1 MDGRGLNR
9 LVRHA
14 RVRYARV
21 RVTKCANMVEASG
34 EQKGWSTRRS
44 LHKSERV
51 ARTRESGVGVAHM
64 DSRWSQDAA
73 ALSALPGG

>member
-1 MDGRGLNR
+1 
-9 LVRHA
+9 
-14 RVRYARV
+14 
-21 RVTKCANMVEASG
+21 MVEASG

-44 LHKSERV
+44 LHKSERSCQDPRV
-51 ARTRESGVGVAHM
+51 WSGCSTRHM